1 LVAWSQENAP
11 GPSVTALQMYDQ
23 HEPKIGPAIIKG
35 EQLGNQAL
43 PAVAGNLHGSF
54 LVFRQ
59 VDFAAGQ
66 QIWAMHCFVE
76 SNSPYC
82 LDSFPVEDYSFWDGK
97 HPAVANGGMSPKDN
111 TFLIVYEEPAPGD
124 LSVQQRI
131 YGRIYSAY
139 QWTFLPM
146 IRR

>member
-1 LVAWSQENAP
+1 
-11 GPSVTALQMYDQ
+11 MYDQ

-54 LVFRQ
+54 LVVRQ

-97 HPAVANGGMSPKDN
+97 HPAVANGGLSPKEIPFSSF
-111 TFLIVYEEPAPGD
+111 TKRLRPATHPCSSG
-124 LSVQQRI
+124 SMGE
-131 YGRIYSAY
+131 Y
-139 QWTFLPM
+139 
-146 IRR
+146 IRLTNGLFCP